1 MIILMII
8 IFVKSVDMKNVCE
21 TSEHRCFT
29 ESLEHNRMMFGTN
42 CKSFLDEDEVRY
54 SKDK

>member
-8 IFVKSVDMKNVCE
+8 IFVKGVDMKNVYKI
-21 TSEHRCFT
+21 SEHRCFT
-29 ESLEHNRMMFGTN
+29 ESLEKNRIMFGTN
-42 CKSFLDEDEVRY
+42 CKSFLDEDDARY